1 MKSATGIKENKKNK
15 LTFREKATAKL
26 LNPIIEKLIN
36 AAYNQTKFYIELN
49 CENGIISK
57 IPTQEEYADSIL
69 NELKGENNGN

>member
-1 MKSATGIKENKKNK
+1 MKNATGIKENKKNK
-15 LTFREKATAKL
+15 LTIREKATAKL

-57 IPTQEEYADSIL
+57 MPTQEEYANSIL
-69 NELKGENNGN
+69 NELKGDK